1 MCMAGE
7 DAETLV
13 VYADYV
19 CPFCFLGKTALE
31 RYRARRD
38 RPLTVEWRPFDLQA
52 HRRRSDGTIDESVSE
67 GKDEAYFE
75 QARENVRRLAE
86 RYDVEMDLE
95 LARSVD
101 AWNAHLLASHVR
113 RTIGGAAVCDL
124 NDTVY
129 EALWLDGRDI
139 GDPDVLADRLDC
151 MGLDPALIDEA
162 LADDDLAATLQE
174 TFEASRRAGI
184 SGVPTFAYGDHV
196 ARGAVPPDQLERLV
210 DGVPG

>member
-1 MCMAGE
+1 MAAE
-7 DAETLV
+7 DAEPLV

-31 RYRARRD
+31 RYRTRRN

-52 HRRRSDGTIDESVSE
+52 HRRRPDGSIDESVSE
-67 GKDEAYFE
+67 GMDEAYVE
-75 QARENVRRLAE
+75 QARENVTRLAE
-86 RYDVEMDLE
+86 RYDVEIHLE

-101 AWNAHLLASHVR
+101 AWTAHLLASHVR

-124 NDTVY
+124 NDTIY

-151 MGLDPALIDEA
+151 VGLDPALVDEA
-162 LADDDLAATLQE
+162 LADDDLATTLRKA
-174 TFEASRRAGI
+174 FEASRRAGI

-196 ARGAVPPDQLERLV
+196 ARGAVPPDQLEQLV
-210 DGVPG
+210 EGHPR